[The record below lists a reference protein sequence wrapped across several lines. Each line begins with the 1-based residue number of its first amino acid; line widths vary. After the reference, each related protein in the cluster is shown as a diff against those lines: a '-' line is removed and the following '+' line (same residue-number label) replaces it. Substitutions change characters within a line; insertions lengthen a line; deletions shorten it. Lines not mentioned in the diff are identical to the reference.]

1 MQEGNHCE
9 EHDDREFE
17 PYVPAERVVPEFTLK
32 SVILGC
38 VLGIIFGAANAY
50 LGLKVGMTVCASIPA
65 AVISMAILRGVLRR
79 GTVLENNMVQTIASA
94 GESLAAGVI
103 FTVPAIIL
111 LNVDIGLLKITVLG
125 LLGGWLGV
133 LFMIPLRRYLIVSQH
148 KKLPYPEGTA
158 CAEVLVAGDTGGV
171 KAKKVFFGVAWGAVY
186 TFLTDPHGLGL
197 WKESPSWRLPLPR
210 GAQVGVDTLPALLG
224 VGFIIGPKISAYM
237 LSGGMLSWLVFI
249 PLLYAIGSTV
259 GEPIYPASVPI
270 SEMAPADIWSNY
282 IRYIGAGAVAV
293 GGILSLIKAI
303 PTLVESVKL
312 GLGKAYRAGAV
323 AKARRTD
330 RDLSLKLV
338 AITAIAIGMAIWLLP
353 QVEVGVVGGFMTV
366 LFSFLFVTV
375 SSRIVGIVGSSS
387 NPASGMTIA
396 TLLGTS
402 LMFVLF
408 GIGGTVGM
416 VAALSVGAVVC
427 IAICIAGD
435 ISQDLKTGFL
445 VGATPSLQQIGELL
459 GVLTSALF
467 VGWTLFILHDGYG
480 IGSAALPA
488 PQATLMKMVVQG
500 VFQGQMPWGLVM
512 IGAFAALVVELLGI
526 SALPFAVGLYLPLSL
541 TTPIMIG
548 ALVKSALEKTKD
560 AEQLKVRGEN
570 GVLFSSGLI
579 AGGALVGIILAVLA
593 CSGAKM
599 GLGGGEWMGFLSN
612 PVSLALF
619 LGLGFVL
626 YRSAR
631 SQ

>member
-9 EHDDREFE
+9 EHEGREFE
-17 PYVPAERVVPEFTLK
+17 PYVPAERAVPEFTLR

-38 VLGIIFGAANAY
+38 VLGIVFGAANAY
-50 LGLKVGMTVCASIPA
+50 LGLKVGMTVSASIPV
-65 AVISMAILRGVLRR
+65 AVISMAILRGVFRR
-79 GTVLENNMVQTIASA
+79 GTVLENNMVQTIGSA

-111 LNVDIGLLKITVLG
+111 LNVDVGLLKIMVLG

-171 KAKKVFFGVAWGAVY
+171 KAKKVFSGVGWGAVY
-186 TFLTDPHGLGL
+186 TFLMDPHGLGL
-197 WKESPSWRLPLPR
+197 WKESPSWRLPIPR
-210 GAQVGVDTLPALLG
+210 GAQVGVETLPSLLG

-237 LSGGMLSWLVFI
+237 LSGGILGWLVFI
-249 PLLYAIGSTV
+249 PLFYALGATLS
-259 GEPIYPASVPI
+259 EPIYPASVPI
-270 SEMAPADIWSNY
+270 SQMDPSDIWSNY

-293 GGILSLIKAI
+293 GGIMSLIKAI
-303 PTLVESVKL
+303 PTVVESVKL
-312 GLGKAYRAGAV
+312 GLGKAYKAGA
-323 AKARRTD
+323 AAGARRTD
-330 RDLSLKLV
+330 RDLSLKFV
-338 AITAIAIGMAIWLLP
+338 AICAIAMGIAIWLLP
-353 QVEVGVVGGFMTV
+353 QVDVGIVGGFMTV
-366 LFSFLFVTV
+366 LFCFLFVTV

-402 LMFVLF
+402 LIFVLF
-408 GIGGTVGM
+408 GIGGTAGM

-435 ISQDLKTGFL
+435 TSQDLKTGFL
-445 VGATPSLQQIGELL
+445 VGATPNLQQIGELL

-512 IGAFAALVVELLGI
+512 IGAFAALIVELLGI
-526 SALPFAVGLYLPLSL
+526 SALPFAVGLYLPLNL

-560 AEQLKVRGEN
+560 AEQLKVRRES

-593 CSGAKM
+593 CSGAEM
-599 GLGGGEWMGFLSN
+599 GFGGGEWMGFLNN
-612 PVSLALF
+612 PISLALF

-631 SQ
+631 SR